1 MKNIAVIG
9 AGASGLFLAHQLV
22 EQQELQVY
30 VFEKNKNIGTK
41 LRASGGGK
49 ANIFNEHI
57 QPEDYNDPDSVRPL
71 LQQVTPTTLRNAFEQ
86 MGLALI
92 VDEEGRVYPCT
103 EFSQTV
109 VDILWNPENP
119 NLHPE
124 LEYEVKH
131 IFSQDGEWHIN
142 DYPVTFDHVV
152 IATGTPANLI
162 EKNRKGYNTFL
173 TDFNLQTQPFQ
184 PSLVG
189 FKIKDYPK
197 MLSGCRTK
205 VIASLYQGQNL
216 IHKESGEVTFKDDG
230 ISGIVILNLSAYYN
244 RLANKDN
251 CHLELNL
258 LPSNPELDIKHHLQQ
273 FHSLKGI
280 LHPKLNLLYEQK
292 PFDVKK
298 FKMEIA
304 DTYEMEYAQVCHG
317 GIDMSEVNADF
328 SLKKNPDV
336 FVTGEVLNIDGICGG
351 YNLFFAFASAMVV
364 AQHLI
369 KNH

>member
-22 EQQELQVY
+22 EQKEMQVY
-30 VFEKNKNIGTK
+30 VFEKNKNVGTK

-57 QPEDYNDPDSVRPL
+57 QPEDYNDPDSIRQL
-71 LQQVTPTTLRNAFEQ
+71 LQQVTPSTLQNAFEQ

-92 VDEEGRVYPCT
+92 ADEEGRVYPCT

-109 VDILWNPENP
+109 VDILWNPKHP

-124 LEYEVKH
+124 LEYEVKN
-131 IFSQDGEWHIN
+131 IFHQEGKWRIN
-142 DYPVTFDHVV
+142 DYPIDFDYVV
-152 IATGTPANLI
+152 IASGTPANAI
-162 EKNRKGYNTFL
+162 EKNRKGYNAFL
-173 TDFNLQTQPFQ
+173 TNFNLQAHPFQ

-197 MLSGCRTK
+197 ILSGCRTK
-205 VIASLYQGQNL
+205 VIASLYQKEDL
-216 IHKESGEVTFKDDG
+216 IYEEAGEVTFKDDG

-244 RLANKDN
+244 RLADKSN

-258 LPSNPELDIKHHLQQ
+258 MSSNPGIDIQHHLQQ
-273 FHSLKGI
+273 FQSLKGI
-280 LHPKLNLLYEQK
+280 LHPKLNQLYEQK

-298 FKMEIA
+298 FKLEIA

-317 GIDMSEVNADF
+317 GIDMKEVNPNF
-328 SLKKNPDV
+328 SLKKHPDV

-351 YNLFFAFASAMVV
+351 YNLFFAFASAAVV
-364 AQHLI
+364 ADHLI
-369 KNH
+369 RNC